1 MFINIKF
8 NGKVNLY
15 MTNKTKNL
23 ACFKAHSN
31 KKKCC
36 EISKCRYWHNIESSY
51 NCIINKVN
59 EEKDL
64 TLQEIG
70 DLFNITR
77 MRVCQIE
84 KQTLSKIK
92 KQNKSTNFLTK

>member
-1 MFINIKF
+1 MSNDFKNIS
-8 NGKVNLY
+8 
-15 MTNKTKNL
+15 
-23 ACFKAHSN
+23 CFAAHSY
-31 KKKCC
+31 KKTSCK
-36 EISKCRYWHNIESSY
+36 ISKCRYWHDIESSY
-51 NCIINKVN
+51 NCILNKVN

-84 KQTLSKIK
+84 KQTLGKIK
-92 KQNKSTNFLTK
+92 KLKTLSST